1 LWWKKKTVAALD
13 SQLVLRVT
21 LNVAAELQIVVLGT
35 GDTSMSD
42 FVAIAAATLEKR
54 GINYQITPMGTAV
67 EGSPSD
73 IFESVKAIHEAI
85 ASTGAKRIVTHLT
98 IDDRRDRPKGL
109 DGKVASVKAK
119 L

>member
-13 SQLVLRVT
+13 FQPVSCMT

-54 GINYQITPMGTAV
+54 Q
-67 EGSPSD
+67 S
-73 IFESVKAIHEAI
+73 
-85 ASTGAKRIVTHLT
+85 
-98 IDDRRDRPKGL
+98 KGHWVIYL
-109 DGKVASVKAK
+109 KV
-119 L
+119 